1 MQFTTILCTAMV
13 PSDATM
19 FAGSQPPQLDS
30 DLLEDKDHIHYWV
43 WRPTFPNTVGY
54 THRHCLVYI
63 CGLIQMRRGNCLHVF
78 SYSLS
83 LAYLH
88 LWYLHSVPCFF
99 IFCVFFWGGLEIS
112 NKGWYQTCPVAC
124 WSTLSR
130 THSSSVYVHGCKI
143 EWIRYMQ
150 QLDS

>member
-1 MQFTTILCTAMV
+1 MV

-63 CGLIQMRRGNCLHVF
+63 CGLIQMRRWNCLHVF
-78 SYSLS
+78 SYTLS

-99 IFCVFFWGGLEIS
+99 IFCVFFGGAR
-112 NKGWYQTCPVAC
+112 NYPTRVD
-124 WSTLSR
+124 
-130 THSSSVYVHGCKI
+130 
-143 EWIRYMQ
+143 IRHV
-150 QLDS
+150 QLLADPLCLGHIRPLCMCTDVK